1 MTARSD
7 EEWLEAYALPDRS
20 TPRVRVN
27 FVTSADG
34 AVTLDG
40 RSGALGGAGDR
51 ALMRVLRTLSDV
63 VLVGAGTVRTE
74 GYGGLNL
81 PDHLTEWRRAAG
93 LPAAPRIAIVSDSL
107 SLDPEL
113 SVFRKAEM
121 RPLVL
126 THAAAPA
133 EARTALQSVTDVVN
147 CGDSRVEPQ
156 RLLAELA
163 RQGLRQVLCEG
174 GPGLFGTLLAADLV
188 DEVCL
193 TVSPT
198 FVAGT
203 APRIAHSPVAARRDV
218 RVANLLSD
226 DEGFV
231 YLRYE
236 RCQPRET

>member
-1 MTARSD
+1 MSHISD
-7 EEWLEAYALPDRS
+7 DDWFAAYALPDRN

-81 PDHLTEWRRAAG
+81 PTRLVEWRLAQG
-93 LPAAPRIAIVSDSL
+93 LPAAPRIAIVSDTL
-107 SLDPEL
+107 HLDPEQ
-113 SVFRKAEM
+113 SVFQKAEL

-133 EARTALQSVTDVVN
+133 HARKALAEVADVVD
-147 CGDSRVEPQ
+147 CGKTHVEPA
-156 RLLAELA
+156 RLVAELSG
-163 RQGLRQVLCEG
+163 RGLTQILCEG
-174 GPGLFGTLLAADLV
+174 GPGLFGTLLDADAA

-198 FVAGT
+198 LVAGT
-203 APRIAHSPVAARRDV
+203 APRIAHSPVAARRDY
-218 RVANLLSD
+218 RVASLLSD

-231 YLRYE
+231 YLRYQ
-236 RCQPRET
+236 RR